1 MAGEKG
7 VKEKGKKV
15 AEKTLKEKRAAKD
28 AKKKEKN
35 SNSSLWFKRSCSF
48 EQLLF

>member
-15 AEKTLKEKRAAKD
+15 PEKTLKEKRAAKD

-48 EQLLF
+48 EQLLS